1 MGLNIKKEKGK
12 TGTYASQ
19 FFNEKLQIPVRPRIR
34 IRSYEIRARPFP
46 NEIPDHVNIN
56 SNFKVKLPSSV
67 GTETPPENA
76 ATPQKIYVVH
86 VLNSFRP
93 ILQTHL

>member
-19 FFNEKLQIPVRPRIR
+19 FNEKLQIRPRIR

-46 NEIPDHVNIN
+46 NEIPDHVSI
-56 SNFKVKLPSSV
+56 NFK
-67 GTETPPENA
+67 
-76 ATPQKIYVVH
+76 
-86 VLNSFRP
+86 F
-93 ILQTHL
+93 